1 MNLKNIFLVTKFKIV
16 TSFLLSLVTLPL
28 GFFVLIGNITG
39 LAIFKYGIMIIWL
52 PSSLLE
58 LLIKIPENFSI
69 FHAITG
75 TTILLVVIVQGIY
88 CYMIASLLGLL
99 LRK

>member
-1 MNLKNIFLVTKFKIV
+1 MILKKDFSVTRFKIV
-16 TSFLLSLVTLPL
+16 TSLLLLLATLPL

-58 LLIKIPENFSI
+58 FLIKIPESFSI
-69 FHAITG
+69 FHAING
-75 TTILLVVIVQGIY
+75 TTILVVVIAQGIY
-88 CYMIASLLGLL
+88 CYMIASLLDLL
-99 LRK
+99 SKK

>member
-1 MNLKNIFLVTKFKIV
+1 MV
-16 TSFLLSLVTLPL
+16 SFLLLLVTLPL

-58 LLIKIPENFSI
+58 FLIKIPETFSI
-69 FHAITG
+69 FHAVTG
-75 TTILLVVIVQGIY
+75 TTILVVVIVQGVY
-88 CYMIASLLGLL
+88 CYVIASFLSSF